1 MLKLSSSPPKVLPWW
16 ENVHCF
22 ALLKVLL
29 FAAIGMVLAGWML
42 ESAFTAPAQISPRND
57 EDALSVKQ
65 PGAEPPRTAV
75 QERQERVAVG
85 YLLRVKLPIDGQSYQ
100 RAKLFVRKALER
112 ARSRNQQPILIFHFQ
127 VRPDQKEYG
136 RGSEFGASSDLAR
149 FLTSSELRGAR
160 TVAYISQSLQGHAVL
175 VALACDEIIMAPE
188 AEIGPAGV
196 DERIIEPDMR
206 STYEVIA
213 NRRRTFPPDVALGL
227 LDPALEILEVKTDL
241 GTEYVRS
248 DRLEELRKQK
258 RTILGEPKVL
268 IPAGQ
273 PGRFTGEEARR
284 LRFIGYLASD
294 MRELARA
301 LDLAPESI
309 EEDLALSENWTP
321 IGVTLK
327 GPITSDK
334 VRRVQRI
341 IEDAIRDRRINLVIL
356 EIHSP
361 GGSISESIQLA
372 NFLGPALKKEQVH
385 TVAYVP
391 SEARADASLVA
402 LACSQLVVHPEAIL
416 GGPGGAQPS
425 KDDLDLLRKVAK
437 NPEGPW
443 AHRGWSSVLAMVD
456 ADMEMYEY
464 VRRGQRQLFSLEEME
479 ELSKRDPTAAQ
490 WIKGQR
496 VSIRGGLKGAQA
508 GQLGLADFVVRDF
521 AELQK
526 EFSLEEGVPWA
537 EPGWAQHLIDLLAR
551 PEVAG
556 LLLAIGF
563 FALYFELHTPGV
575 GLGGFIATVCFL
587 LFFWSRFLGGT
598 AGWLE
603 VLLFLAG
610 VACLLLEI
618 FVLPGFGIFGL
629 GGGLLII
636 ASLILASQTF
646 VIPRNEYQVHQ
657 SMQSLMILIGAFG
670 GVLIL
675 AWMTRKWLPR
685 MPVLGR
691 MFLPPPEPEEAE
703 QIRQRERLADYTHLV
718 GAVGIAT
725 TRLVP
730 SGKARFGNEL
740 VDVTAEG
747 ELIER
752 GQKIIV
758 TEVQGYRVIV
768 RPVEEP
774 PPS

>member
-1 MLKLSSSPPKVLPWW
+1 
-16 ENVHCF
+16 
-22 ALLKVLL
+22 
-29 FAAIGMVLAGWML
+29 
-42 ESAFTAPAQISPRND
+42 
-57 EDALSVKQ
+57 
-65 PGAEPPRTAV
+65 
-75 QERQERVAVG
+75 
-85 YLLRVKLPIDGQSYQ
+85 
-100 RAKLFVRKALER
+100 
-112 ARSRNQQPILIFHFQ
+112 
-127 VRPDQKEYG
+127 
-136 RGSEFGASSDLAR
+136 
-149 FLTSSELRGAR
+149 
-160 TVAYISQSLQGHAVL
+160 
-175 VALACDEIIMAPE
+175 
-188 AEIGPAGV
+188 
-196 DERIIEPDMR
+196 
-206 STYEVIA
+206 
-213 NRRRTFPPDVALGL
+213 
-227 LDPALEILEVKTDL
+227 
-241 GTEYVRS
+241 
-248 DRLEELRKQK
+248 
-258 RTILGEPKVL
+258 
-268 IPAGQ
+268 
-273 PGRFTGEEARR
+273 
-284 LRFIGYLASD
+284 
-294 MRELARA
+294 
-301 LDLAPESI
+301 
-309 EEDLALSENWTP
+309 
-321 IGVTLK
+321 
-327 GPITSDK
+327 
-334 VRRVQRI
+334 
-341 IEDAIRDRRINLVIL
+341 
-356 EIHSP
+356 
-361 GGSISESIQLA
+361 
-372 NFLGPALKKEQVH
+372 
-385 TVAYVP
+385 
-391 SEARADASLVA
+391 
-402 LACSQLVVHPEAIL
+402 
-416 GGPGGAQPS
+416 
-425 KDDLDLLRKVAK
+425 
-437 NPEGPW
+437 
-443 AHRGWSSVLAMVD
+443 
-456 ADMEMYEY
+456 
-464 VRRGQRQLFSLEEME
+464 ME

-618 FVLPGFGIFGL
+618 FGLPGFGIFGL

-703 QIRQRERLADYTHLV
+703 QIRQRERLADYSHLV

-725 TRLVP
+725 SRLVP

-768 RPVEEP
+768 RPVEES